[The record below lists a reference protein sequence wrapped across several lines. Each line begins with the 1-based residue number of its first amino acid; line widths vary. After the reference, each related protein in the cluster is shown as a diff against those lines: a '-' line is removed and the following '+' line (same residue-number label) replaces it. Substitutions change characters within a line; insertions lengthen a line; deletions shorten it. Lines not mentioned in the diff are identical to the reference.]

1 MELLFWLPLLDR
13 AATVETISLA
23 VSLTVIILM
32 ALAFGGLFVLYFRYL
47 GKCVDHSLE
56 DESIS
61 KEILKE
67 HRGYFVK
74 IKKLFDEKE
83 RSEPLPSFEQYREE
97 KEKRSKGLKI
107 FANVCLGIFYLLFV
121 ALMVTAVHIRL
132 SGDLFNLA
140 GSYYLVIQTPS
151 MEEKNPFNGYL
162 EGHDDQIDA
171 YTLIDIAPLEEG
183 VSPELYDICAF
194 HGEDGMIIVH
204 RLIEIDDSGDEVLY
218 TFRGD
223 ANSGSADYET
233 DLTVDEIIGVYN
245 GYSNFGL
252 GLAINYLRSNIGI
265 ITVAIA
271 LIVVGFYDV
280 LDIKLGKNISCRK
293 EYLYAEMESSFTNA
307 YEKGQPF
314 PYYQYLPGGEKERTE
329 KLEHLGE
336 DLDQEV
342 KEEKGP
348 KED

>member
-47 GKCVDHSLE
+47 GRCVDHTLE

-67 HRGYFVK
+67 DRGYFKK
-74 IKKLFDEKE
+74 IKALFDSKD
-83 RSEPLPSFEQYREE
+83 RKEPLPSFEEYH
-97 KEKRSKGLKI
+97 KEKDRRTKGFKV
-107 FANVCLGIFYLLFV
+107 FANVCLGIFYLCFV
-121 ALMVTAVHIRL
+121 ALMGAAIHIRL
-132 SGDLFNLA
+132 SGELFNLG

-162 EGHDDQIDA
+162 KDLNNQLDA
-171 YTLIDIAPLEEG
+171 YTLIGIKPLEEG

-194 HGEDGMIIVH
+194 YGEDDKIIVH
-204 RLIEIDDSGDEVLY
+204 RLIEIDTSGEKPLY

-223 ANSGSADYET
+223 ANSASGDYEKKIGIEK
-233 DLTVDEIIGVYN
+233 VIGVYD
-245 GYSNFGL
+245 GYNNFGL
-252 GLAINYLRSNIGI
+252 GIAINYLRSNIGI

-280 LDIKLGKNISCRK
+280 LDIKLGKKISGRK

-336 DLDQEV
+336 DLDQEM